1 MKTFTLQ
8 MLLYEAPDAEIKEF
22 FFKKNVYVSF

>member
-22 FFKKNVYVSF
+22 FFLNVYVSF